1 MKYDIETLRE
11 MMPLYINGRLSES
24 EKTAFEEALAKNAA
38 LKQELAEFE
47 EIAALYPEMEEAVPF
62 PSDDKVFARIMD
74 NIEAQEKK
82 TVPGDPP
89 MLFAKLAEFFRTTFF
104 SPRVAWAVAGVQLV
118 LLITLVGTLPD
129 KQDYQTLSSGQTA
142 SAASQRLNV
151 VFDENALEKEIRGL
165 LKKIDAGIIAGPM
178 ANGLYVIE
186 VRTAER
192 SGEDALK
199 LLLDSKLVRL
209 AEPSY

>member
-1 MKYDIETLRE
+1 MKYDTETLRE
-11 MMPLYINGRLSES
+11 MIPLYINGRLSES
-24 EKTAFEEALAKNAA
+24 EETAFEEALANNAA

-47 EIAALYPEMEEAVPF
+47 EIAALYPEVEEAVPF

-82 TVPGDPP
+82 TAPADPP
-89 MLFAKLAEFFRTTFF
+89 MLFAKLADFFRTTFF

-129 KQDYQTLSSGQTA
+129 KQDYQTLSSGQSTN
-142 SAASQRLNV
+142 AASQRLNV
-151 VFDENALEKEIRGL
+151 VFDENALEKEMRGL
-165 LKKIDAGIIAGPM
+165 LEKIDADIIAGPM

-192 SGEDALK
+192 SGEDVLK
-199 LLLDSKLVRL
+199 VLLDSKLVRL